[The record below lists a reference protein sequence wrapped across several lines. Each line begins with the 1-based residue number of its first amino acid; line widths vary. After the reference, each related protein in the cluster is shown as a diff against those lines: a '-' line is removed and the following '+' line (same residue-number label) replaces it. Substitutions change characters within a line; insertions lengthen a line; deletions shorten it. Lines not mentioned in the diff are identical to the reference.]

1 MRTMNNLGLNISAA
15 VIRISGVKQ
24 LEGEDLE
31 DTAVRAL
38 AVIEERLKK
47 VEYEKKDNARRLN
60 EILDVLMSLAA
71 LDYSKRA
78 NFSESHDYIDALA
91 GGVNMLGEELKQS
104 TISLKEKEV
113 LLREIHHRVKN
124 NLQIISSLLN
134 LQSGQIED
142 EGARQQYAASHERIR
157 AMAMVHEKLYESK
170 DLSGIDFGDY
180 VSSLA
185 HGLNLS
191 CNPDPSRIRLNI
203 EVADAPV
210 QLKLDAAIPCALI
223 MNELIMN
230 GFKHAFPGDRKGEIS
245 VLFVRG
251 TDVNQLIVQ
260 DNGIGLPQGFDVNEL
275 SSLGL
280 QLVTVLSDQV
290 DAKLQIIN
298 NGGAKFVLNC
308 KCHQ

>member
-1 MRTMNNLGLNISAA
+1 MSKLALDFSAA

-24 LEGEDLE
+24 LEGEDME

-38 AVIEERLKK
+38 AVIEERLKRA
-47 VEYEKKDNARRLN
+47 EFERKDNAKRVN
-60 EILDVLMSLAA
+60 EILDVVMSLAA
-71 LDYSKRA
+71 LDYSTRA
-78 NFSESHDYIDALA
+78 KFSDSSDDIDALA

-142 EGARQQYAASHERIR
+142 ERARQQYAVSHERIR

-180 VSSLA
+180 VQSLA

-191 CNPDPSRIRLNI
+191 CNPDPMRIRLH
-203 EVADAPV
+203 VDVDQAPA

-223 MNELIMN
+223 LNELIMN
-230 GFKHAFPGDRKGEIS
+230 GFKHAFPDEKTGAIS
-245 VLFVRG
+245 VKFTCGEETNTLV
-251 TDVNQLIVQ
+251 VE
-260 DNGIGLPQGFDVNEL
+260 DNGIGLPENYNIEE
-275 SSLGL
+275 SNSLGL
-280 QLVTVLSDQV
+280 QLVTVL
-290 DAKLQIIN
+290 AEQIEADLKIEN
-298 NGGAKFVLNC
+298 SGGSRFTLTC
-308 KCHQ
+308 KCY

>member
-1 MRTMNNLGLNISAA
+1 MNNLALDISSA

-24 LEGEDLE
+24 LDGEDLE

-47 VEYEKKDNARRLN
+47 VEFEKKDNARRVN
-60 EILDVLMSLAA
+60 GILDVVMSLAS
-71 LDYSKRA
+71 LDYSNRA
-78 NFSESHDYIDALA
+78 EYTESSDYIDALA

-104 TISLKEKEV
+104 TVSLKEKEI

-134 LQSGQIED
+134 LQSGQITD
-142 EGARQQYAASHERIR
+142 EGARKQYAASHERIR

-170 DLSGIDFGDY
+170 DFSGIDFGDY
-180 VSSLA
+180 VQSLA

-191 CNPDPSRIRLNI
+191 CNPDPSRIRLKI
-203 EVADAPV
+203 DVADAPV

-230 GFKHAFPGDRKGEIS
+230 GFKHAFPGDCKGEIS
-245 VLFVRG
+245 VQFIRG
-251 TDVNQLIVQ
+251 AETNQLIVM
-260 DNGIGLPQGFDVNEL
+260 DNGIGLPEGFNIDEL

-280 QLVTVLSDQV
+280 QLVTVLSEQV
-290 DAKLQIIN
+290 DAELQIIN
-298 NGGAKFVLNC
+298 EGGAKFVLNC
-308 KCHQ
+308 KCQQ

>member
-1 MRTMNNLGLNISAA
+1 MTKLALDFSAA
-15 VIRISGVKQ
+15 VIRVSGVKQ
-24 LEGEDLE
+24 LDGENIE

-38 AVIEERLKK
+38 AVIEERLQRA
-47 VEYEKKDNARRLN
+47 EFERKDNARRVN
-60 EILDVLMSLAA
+60 GILDVVMSLAA
-71 LDYSKRA
+71 LDYSKQA
-78 NFSESHDYIDALA
+78 KISESSDYIDALA

-134 LQSGQIED
+134 LQAGQIED
-142 EGARQQYAASHERIR
+142 EHARQHYAVSHERIR

-191 CNPDPSRIRLNI
+191 CNPDPSRIRINI
-203 EVADAPV
+203 NVDQAPV
-210 QLKLDAAIPCALI
+210 QLKLDTAIPCALI
-223 MNELIMN
+223 LNELIMN

-245 VLFVRG
+245 VQFVRG
-251 TDVNQLIVQ
+251 EDINHLIVH
-260 DNGIGLPQGFDVNEL
+260 DNGIGLPADFNVDK
-275 SSLGL
+275 SPSLGL
-280 QLVTVLSDQV
+280 QLVTVLSDQI
-290 DAKLQIIN
+290 DAKLRILN
-298 NGGAKFVLNC
+298 ENGTKFVLSC
-308 KCHQ
+308 PCQ

>member
-1 MRTMNNLGLNISAA
+1 MTKLGLDVSSAL
-15 VIRISGVKQ
+15 IRISGVKQ
-24 LEGEDLE
+24 LEGENLE

-38 AVIEERLKK
+38 AVVEERFQRA
-47 VEYEKKDNARRLN
+47 EFEKKDNARRVN
-60 EILDVLMSLAA
+60 DILDVVMSLAS
-71 LDYSKRA
+71 LDYTKQA
-78 NFSESHDYIDALA
+78 KFSEACDHIDALA

-134 LQSGQIED
+134 LQSGQIKD
-142 EGARQQYAASHERIR
+142 EHTRQQYAVSNERIR

-191 CNPDPSRIRLNI
+191 CNPDPSRIRLSI
-203 EVADAPV
+203 DVDQAPV

-223 MNELIMN
+223 LNELIMN
-230 GFKHAFPGDRKGEIS
+230 GFKHAFPGDSSGEIS

-251 TDVNQLIVQ
+251 EESNQLIVS
-260 DNGIGLPQGFDVNEL
+260 DNGIGLPPNFDIEN
-275 SSLGL
+275 SNSLGL
-280 QLVTVLSDQV
+280 QLVTVLSEQIE
-290 DAKLQIIN
+290 AKLQILTD
-298 NGGAKFVLNC
+298 GGTKFVLNC
-308 KCHQ
+308 RCY

>member
-1 MRTMNNLGLNISAA
+1 MTKLALDVSSAL
-15 VIRISGVKQ
+15 IRISGVKQ
-24 LEGEDLE
+24 LEGEDIE

-38 AVIEERLKK
+38 AVVEERFQRA
-47 VEYEKKDNARRLN
+47 EFEKKNNAARVN
-60 EILDVLMSLAA
+60 GILDVVMSMAS
-71 LDYSKRA
+71 LDYTKRA
-78 NFSESHDYIDALA
+78 GFSESCDHIDALA

-134 LQSGQIED
+134 LQSSQFTD
-142 EGARQQYAASHERIR
+142 EHTRQQYAVSHERIR

-203 EVADAPV
+203 DVDQAPA

-223 MNELIMN
+223 LNELIMN
-230 GFKHAFPGDRKGEIS
+230 GFKHAFPGDRSGEIS
-245 VLFVRG
+245 VKFIRG
-251 TDVNQLIVQ
+251 EETNQLIVS
-260 DNGIGLPQGFDVNEL
+260 DNGIGLPPHFDIE
-275 SSLGL
+275 SSSTLGL
-280 QLVTVLSDQV
+280 QLVTVLSEQV
-290 DAKLQIIN
+290 EAKLQIISE
-298 NGGAKFVLNC
+298 GGTKFVLSC
-308 KCHQ
+308 RCH